1 VKPISKPMVVSSHR
15 RQIVKNRILEG
26 LSLSDFDCIRPF
38 LEPVALKER
47 SVLHEADK
55 RIEHVNFVESGI
67 VSLRTLAIGSVLETA
82 MVGCYGA
89 VGASIALG
97 AERTS
102 LHRSIVLVP
111 GHAMRISTGD
121 LQRSMH
127 ERPQIREHLLRY
139 VQSLMIH
146 SSQISLC
153 GVRHELEQRL
163 ACWLCLACDAL
174 DGNVLPITHD
184 HISMI
189 LGLRRA
195 GVTETLN
202 RFEEEGLVRK
212 TRGVLQ
218 VPDRRL
224 LGQKACGC
232 YAIIANR
239 YDWTHASEPAA

>member
-1 VKPISKPMVVSSHR
+1 MSLSSHTR
-15 RQIVKNRILEG
+15 PVVKNRILAG
-26 LSLSDFDCIRPF
+26 LSPSDFGSIRPF
-38 LEPVALKER
+38 LEPVTLKGR
-47 SVLHEADK
+47 SVLHEANK
-55 RIEHVNFVESGI
+55 RIEHVNFIETGI
-67 VSLRTLAIGSVLETA
+67 ISLRTLASGSVLETA

-97 AERTS
+97 ADTS

-111 GHAMRISTGD
+111 GNALRIRTDD

-139 VQSLMIH
+139 VKSLMNH

-184 HISMI
+184 HISI
-189 LGLRRA
+189 NLGLRRA
-195 GVTETLN
+195 GVTEALN
-202 RFEEEGLVRK
+202 RFEEEGLVQK
-212 TRGVLQ
+212 KRGVLQ
-218 VPDRRL
+218 VRDRRL

-232 YAIIANR
+232 YAIIANEYER
-239 YDWTHASEPAA
+239 TNALMPAA